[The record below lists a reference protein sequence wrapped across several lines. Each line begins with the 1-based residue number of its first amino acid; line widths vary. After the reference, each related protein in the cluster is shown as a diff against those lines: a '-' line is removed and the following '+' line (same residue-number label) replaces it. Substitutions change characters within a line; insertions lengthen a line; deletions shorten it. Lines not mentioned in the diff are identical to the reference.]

1 MQKIHAHYST
11 KKTPQSEPMVGATT
25 PQVQMRSGGHGW
37 EVDDWTRLERFLIL
51 GTEGGTYYVGQ
62 RKLTINACNGAKRCI
77 DTDGPRVVQTIVAV
91 SDGGRAP
98 SNDPALF
105 VLAMCAKLGDQRTKE
120 AAYKALPAVARIGTH
135 LFHFAEYCKAL
146 GGLGGNGFK
155 RAVARWYT
163 DKPADRLAYQAVKYQ
178 QRDGW
183 SHRDML
189 RLAHPKAS
197 SVEHQVLFHWITQ
210 GDITGEFFH
219 NDEPMIP
226 ESVRLLQGFEA
237 AKRVESAKDVARL
250 ITEHSLPREA
260 VPTKFLNDPLV
271 WDALL
276 PKMPVFAL
284 MRNLN
289 KLTALG
295 MVTNTSSTTGFIA
308 SVLGDKDRLIKAR
321 VHPLSVLIAL
331 KTYAAGRGFKGSLC
345 WEPCAR
351 VIDVLDSAFYASFG
365 SVKPTGKRL
374 CLGLDVSGSMNAKV
388 SGQPFL
394 SCREAAAAMAMVTAR
409 VESTYE
415 ILGFTSGGPGYVQ
428 MSSRSRFYSSG
439 GSGSG
444 ISQLPISPRQRLD
457 DVVRMTADLPFGG
470 TDCALPILWAL
481 KNKVEIDAF
490 LVLTDN
496 ESWAGEIHVDQAL
509 REYRNKTGIP
519 AKLVAVAMTADK
531 YSVANPDDAG
541 QMDVVGFDTA
551 TPNVISDFVSR

>member
-1 MQKIHAHYST
+1 MQKIHTHYST
-11 KKTPQSEPMVGATT
+11 KRTPQSEPMVGATT

-62 RKLTINACNGAKRCI
+62 RKLTVNACNGAKRCI
-77 DTDGPRVVQTIVAV
+77 DADGPRVVQTVVAV

-155 RAVARWYT
+155 RAIARWYT
-163 DKPADRLAYQAVKYQ
+163 DKPAERLAYQAVKYQ

-197 SVEHQVLFHWITQ
+197 SVDHQAIFQWITR
-210 GDITGEFFH
+210 GSMDGETSE
-219 NDEPMIP
+219 NVAMI
-226 ESVRLLQGFEA
+226 EAFEE
-237 AKRVESAKDVARL
+237 AKRCDTAKQVANL
-250 ITEHSLPREA
+250 IRGYNLPREA

-276 PKMPVFAL
+276 PKMPVFAM

-308 SVLGDKDRLIKAR
+308 SVLGDKDRLVKAR
-321 VHPLSVLIAL
+321 VHPLAVLIAL
-331 KTYAAGRGFKGSLC
+331 KTYAAGQGFKGSLR

-388 SGQPFL
+388 AGQPFL

-415 ILGFTSGGPGYVQ
+415 VLGFTSGGPGYVQ
-428 MSSRSRFYSSG
+428 MTSRARFGWGQGG
-439 GSGSG
+439 GSGVT
-444 ISQLPISPRQRLD
+444 QLPISPRQRLD
-457 DVVRMTADLPFGG
+457 DITSMTAGLPFGG
-470 TDCALPILWAL
+470 TDCALPILWAIE
-481 KNKVEIDAF
+481 NKVEIDAF
-490 LVLTDN
+490 VTITDN